1 MSQARICVV
10 DGTFELFRSFFGAR
24 SKKAPDGR
32 EVGATVSL
40 ARSLHALAGSGEFS
54 HLAVAYDS
62 VIESFRNKL
71 FDGYKTGEGIEPELF
86 AQFPLIEEVTQALGI
101 SVLSMVEFEAD
112 DGLASVAAQ
121 WGARDDVSD
130 VVIASPDKDLA
141 QCVRGNVIT
150 WDRMR
155 EKKYDRD
162 GVFEKMGVPPE
173 SIPDYLALVGD
184 TADGIPGVPRW
195 GARSTSAVLTR
206 YGHLEQIPRQLSEWD
221 IKVRGAAG
229 LLENLKGL
237 EEEVLLYRKLATL
250 REDVPLEVSFEEA
263 RYEGPDQEAVERLS
277 ESLGAR
283 LIR

>member
-1 MSQARICVV
+1 MSKARICVV
-10 DGTFELFRSFFGAR
+10 DGTFELFRAFFGAR

-32 EVGATVSL
+32 EIGATLSL
-40 ARSLHALAGSGEFS
+40 GRSLHALAESGEFT

-86 AQFPLIEEVTQALGI
+86 AQFPLIEEVTAALGI
-101 SVLSMVEFEAD
+101 SVLSMIEFEAD
-112 DGLASVAAQ
+112 DGLASAAAQ
-121 WGARDDVSD
+121 WGQRDDVES
-130 VVIASPDKDLA
+130 VVIASPDKDLT
-141 QCVRGNVIT
+141 QCVKSNVVT

-162 GVFEKMGVPPE
+162 GVIEKMGVPPE

-195 GARSTSAVLTR
+195 GARSAGAVLTR
-206 YGHLEQIPRQLSEWD
+206 YSRLEDIPRSADDWD

-229 LLENLKGL
+229 LVENLKAH
-237 EEEVLLYRKLATL
+237 EEQVLLYRTLATL
-250 REDVPLEVSFEEA
+250 REDVELDVSFDQA
-263 RYEGPDQEAVERLS
+263 LYQGPLMTEVERLN
-277 ESLGAR
+277 ESLGAK